1 MSCLPPDYDDY
12 LTVAQSLKKE
22 FDNPETADLKFCVDG
37 KYIYV
42 HKAVLKIRSE
52 VDSAGL
58 WVLMGCRRAERRAL
72 FWRRCEHFRS
82 MFQSHWNE
90 DLKEVIEIDQFSF
103 PVYRSFLE
111 FLYTDN
117 VELPPEDAIGQSH
130 THGAAPPG
138 GRSRRGLALTTFLSL
153 LHQGCWIWPRPTAR
167 TAWSGSASTSSSGAS
182 PLTTPSPCCLPP
194 CATMQRSVRVARCAH
209 WMRRFAAPGYCSHL
223 NHVLLSSRTWRS
235 SASSFAW
242 ITWPRWLRR
251 LLSGWSMGTCSKIS
265 YVEPAAAA
273 PSGTD
278 SDGLRPKEGEA
289 ADAAQWLQG

>member
-1 MSCLPPDYDDY
+1 MQRCLPPDYDDY

-58 WVLMGCRRAERRAL
+58 GVLMGRRRAKTCAL

-117 VELPPEDAIGQSH
+117 VELPPEDAIGQNH
-130 THGAAPPG
+130 THTPSPMAVLIEYKRSPPSC
-138 GRSRRGLALTTFLSL
+138 RH
-153 LHQGCWIWPRPTAR
+153 HQGCWIWPRPTAR
-167 TAWSGSASTSSSGAS
+167 TA
-182 PLTTPSPCCLPP
+182 
-194 CATMQRSVRVARCAH
+194 
-209 WMRRFAAPGYCSHL
+209 
-223 NHVLLSSRTWRS
+223 
-235 SASSFAW
+235 
-242 ITWPRWLRR
+242 
-251 LLSGWSMGTCSKIS
+251 
-265 YVEPAAAA
+265 
-273 PSGTD
+273 
-278 SDGLRPKEGEA
+278 
-289 ADAAQWLQG
+289 